1 MKDSLNLTPL
11 ERIEQTLK
19 KAHQSLD
26 VQTDDYK
33 KDVRLAQ
40 QMFEALKHGRF
51 TFDSEPWYCTRDVVK
66 WLKEGTP
73 IVRLPQELLLR
84 ATTHEGLPIPPGPAV
99 AAFVGLGLARDLDLF
114 LVPEMIAHGKQ
125 NGKFPISI
133 NVSSSAATTPEFWQG
148 CFKHLKKHLQDG
160 GSKADIVFEIERQAL
175 ESDNGLKAVRAVR
188 EQGFRFAIDDFYSDE
203 LHPNQIETIARYI
216 DFIKFTGAA
225 IQGGIAGK
233 YNLGILVEQARA
245 IGPEKLFIA
254 KWVDNHEQA
263 LKLYKEYNI
272 DAAQGRNLPEDLK
285 EFAGNIKRFF
295 ATSH

>member
-1 MKDSLNLTPL
+1 MVDSLSLTPL
-11 ERIEQTLK
+11 ERMGNTLK
-19 KAHQSLD
+19 KAHQRLELQSD
-26 VQTDDYK
+26 EYK
-33 KDVRLAQ
+33 NDVRLAQ
-40 QMFEALKHGRF
+40 QMYEALKHGRF

-84 ATTHEGLPIPPGPAV
+84 ATTHDGQPIPPGPAV

-114 LVPEMIAHGKQ
+114 LVPEMISYGKQ
-125 NGKFPISI
+125 QRKFPISI

-148 CFKHLKKHLQDG
+148 CFKHLKKHLQAG
-160 GSKADIVFEIERQAL
+160 GNKADIVFEIEREAL
-175 ESDNGLKAVRAVR
+175 ESPNGLKAVKAVR

-203 LHPNQIETIARYI
+203 LHPSQIETIARYI

-225 IQGGIAGK
+225 IQGGIEGK

-245 IGPEKLFIA
+245 IGPEKLFVA

-263 LKLYKEYNI
+263 LKLFKEYNI
-272 DAAQGRNLPEDLK
+272 DAAQGRNLPDDLK
-285 EFAGNIKRFF
+285 DFAGSIKKYFS
-295 ATSH
+295 AS